1 MTDHPPRRRPPAAA
15 SCSAS
20 RTSRVLTP
28 LLALAIVGCASTP
41 SPTPAPA
48 AEPARAPATAAP
60 GATPPPAAASPSRT
74 ADGVPIPDVNVTG
87 RLVYQLMAAEVA
99 LQQGDAAAA
108 YAAYLSAARQTRDPR
123 LARRATE
130 IAVGARAT
138 AEAMTAATL
147 WRELAP
153 TSSEALQTT
162 AVLLVSAARY
172 DEATALFQQQIRQ
185 AADPLEE
192 LQRTQRI
199 LARAPDRAAALDL
212 LTRVATPYRDDPKIG
227 ADVRLVL
234 AGGAHAAGQSQRAVA
249 EARAAL
255 AQRPDFERAALI
267 AAQLMAR
274 PDGNDDPKGR
284 AQATELLAGFVERNP
299 KAQDARLTY
308 ARLLVADGKYEA
320 ARGQFAQTL
329 AQDEANLDA
338 LYALGVLSLDRPAL
352 RADAR
357 RFFERYVKLVED
369 APATAAAPRDPDP
382 AFLNL
387 ARLAE
392 EERKYA
398 EALGWLDR
406 IDGGEQYLA
415 ARQRKAL
422 VLGKMKRVD
431 DGRRLLAD
439 TPTDSDAERQQLLLT
454 EGQLLREAGRHKEA
468 LGLLEGALKT
478 SPDDTALL
486 YDAALIAEKLD
497 RTELMETYLRRA
509 MKLKPDEAHAFNA
522 LGYSLADRNQ
532 RLQEAY
538 ELIAHALK
546 LSPDDAFIQ
555 DSMGWVYF
563 RMGNLAKAREYLE
576 KAWTARPH
584 AEVGAHYGEAL
595 WVLGERDK
603 ARATWREAQAIEP
616 DNETLQSTLKRLQ
629 VRL

>member
-1 MTDHPPRRRPPAAA
+1 MNETPSRHRVERRTPAVATRA
-15 SCSAS
+15 THLLMPLIA
-20 RTSRVLTP
+20 LT
-28 LLALAIVGCASTP
+28 IVGCATTSPAPSTA
-41 SPTPAPA
+41 PTPAASSQPAPAPSDPA
-48 AEPARAPATAAP
+48 ATGRAAGGDA
-60 GATPPPAAASPSRT
+60 
-74 ADGVPIPDVNVTG
+74 IPDVNVSG
-87 RLVYQLMAAEVA
+87 RLLYQLMAAEVA

-108 YAAYLSAARQTRDPR
+108 YAAYLAVARQTRDPR

-138 AEAMTAATL
+138 GEALAAATL

-153 TSSEALQTT
+153 QSSEALQTT

-172 DEATALFQQQIRQ
+172 DEAAALFQQQLRQ
-185 AADPLEE
+185 SAQPLEE

-199 LARAPDRAAALDL
+199 LARAPDRAAALEL
-212 LTRVATPYRDDPKIG
+212 LTRVAAPYRNDPKIG
-227 ADVRLVL
+227 ADVLLVL
-234 AGGAHAAGQSQRAVA
+234 AGGAHAAGQSQRAIA
-249 EARAAL
+249 DARAAL
-255 AQRPDFERAALI
+255 VQRPDFERAALI

-284 AQATELLAGFVERNP
+284 AQAAEMLAEFLARNP

-320 ARGQFAQTL
+320 ARREFAQTL
-329 AQDEANLDA
+329 AQDESNLDA

-357 RFFERYVKLVED
+357 RFFERYVALVSQ
-369 APATAAAPRDPDP
+369 APASAPARDPDP

-392 EERKYA
+392 DERKYS
-398 EALGWLDR
+398 EAIGWLDR

-431 DGRRLLAD
+431 EGRRLLAD
-439 TPTDSDAERQQLLLT
+439 TPTESEAERQQLLLT

-478 SPDDTALL
+478 APDDTALL

-522 LGYSLADRNQ
+522 LGYSLADRNT

-563 RMGNLAKAREYLE
+563 RMGNLAKAREYLSR
-576 KAWTARPH
+576 AWSARPH

-603 ARATWREAQAIEP
+603 ARAIWRESQAIEP

>member
-1 MTDHPPRRRPPAAA
+1 MNETPSRHRVERRTPAVATRA
-15 SCSAS
+15 THLLMPLIA
-20 RTSRVLTP
+20 LT
-28 LLALAIVGCASTP
+28 IVGCATTSPAPSTA
-41 SPTPAPA
+41 PTPAASSQPAPAPSDPA
-48 AEPARAPATAAP
+48 ATGRAAGGDA
-60 GATPPPAAASPSRT
+60 
-74 ADGVPIPDVNVTG
+74 IPDVNVSG
-87 RLVYQLMAAEVA
+87 RLLYQLMAAEVA

-108 YAAYLSAARQTRDPR
+108 YAAYLAVARQTRDPR

-138 AEAMTAATL
+138 GEALAAATL

-153 TSSEALQTT
+153 QSSEALQTT

-172 DEATALFQQQIRQ
+172 DEAAALFQQQLRQ
-185 AADPLEE
+185 SAQPLEE

-199 LARAPDRAAALDL
+199 LARAPDRAAALEL
-212 LTRVATPYRDDPKIG
+212 LTRVAAPYRNDPKIG
-227 ADVRLVL
+227 ADVLLVL
-234 AGGAHAAGQSQRAVA
+234 AGGAHAAGQSQRAIA
-249 EARAAL
+249 DARAAL
-255 AQRPDFERAALI
+255 VQRPDFERAALI

-284 AQATELLAGFVERNP
+284 AQAAEMLAEFLARNP

-320 ARGQFAQTL
+320 ARREFAQTL
-329 AQDEANLDA
+329 AQDESNLDA

-357 RFFERYVKLVED
+357 RFFERYVALVSQ
-369 APATAAAPRDPDP
+369 APASAPPRDPDP

-392 EERKYA
+392 DERKYS
-398 EALGWLDR
+398 EAIGWLDR

-431 DGRRLLAD
+431 EGRRLLAD
-439 TPTDSDAERQQLLLT
+439 TPTESEAERQQLLLT

-478 SPDDTALL
+478 TPDDTALL

-522 LGYSLADRNQ
+522 LGYSLADRNT

-563 RMGNLAKAREYLE
+563 RMGNLAKAREYLSR
-576 KAWTARPH
+576 AWSARPH

-603 ARATWREAQAIEP
+603 ARAIWRESQAIEP

>member
-1 MTDHPPRRRPPAAA
+1 MRCMRSACSRSTGRRCARRAA
-15 SCSAS
+15 
-20 RTSRVLTP
+20 
-28 LLALAIVGCASTP
+28 LLRALRQAGGG
-41 SPTPAPA
+41 
-48 AEPARAPATAAP
+48 RAATAAP
-60 GATPPPAAASPSRT
+60 
-74 ADGVPIPDVNVTG
+74 
-87 RLVYQLMAAEVA
+87 
-99 LQQGDAAAA
+99 
-108 YAAYLSAARQTRDPR
+108 
-123 LARRATE
+123 
-130 IAVGARAT
+130 
-138 AEAMTAATL
+138 
-147 WRELAP
+147 
-153 TSSEALQTT
+153 
-162 AVLLVSAARY
+162 
-172 DEATALFQQQIRQ
+172 
-185 AADPLEE
+185 
-192 LQRTQRI
+192 
-199 LARAPDRAAALDL
+199 
-212 LTRVATPYRDDPKIG
+212 
-227 ADVRLVL
+227 
-234 AGGAHAAGQSQRAVA
+234 
-249 EARAAL
+249 
-255 AQRPDFERAALI
+255 
-267 AAQLMAR
+267 
-274 PDGNDDPKGR
+274 
-284 AQATELLAGFVERNP
+284 
-299 KAQDARLTY
+299 
-308 ARLLVADGKYEA
+308 
-320 ARGQFAQTL
+320 
-329 AQDEANLDA
+329 
-338 LYALGVLSLDRPAL
+338 
-352 RADAR
+352 
-357 RFFERYVKLVED
+357 
-369 APATAAAPRDPDP
+369 PRDPDP

-392 EERKYA
+392 EERRYA

-431 DGRRLLAD
+431 EGRRLLAD
-439 TPTDSDAERQQLLLT
+439 TPTESDAERQQLLLT

-584 AEVGAHYGEAL
+584 AEVGAHFGEAL

-603 ARATWREAQAIEP
+603 ARAIWREAHAIEP